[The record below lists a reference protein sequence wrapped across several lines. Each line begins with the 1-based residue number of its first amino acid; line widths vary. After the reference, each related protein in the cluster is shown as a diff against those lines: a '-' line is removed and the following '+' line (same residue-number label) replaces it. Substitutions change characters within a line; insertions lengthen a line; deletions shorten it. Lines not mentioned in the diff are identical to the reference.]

1 MKRAVIILAALFLL
15 LFDGCAK
22 SDGFDA
28 GETLSG
34 EELEQMQKSLLEE
47 KNQPK
52 VPPEKVEC
60 YYTASGSVYH
70 KDRNCSFLKN
80 AKEVLEGTIEDAT
93 EAGALRPCSRC
104 AAEKTEEKEGTE
116 NE

>member
-1 MKRAVIILAALFLL
+1 MKRVAIVLAALL
-15 LFDGCAK
+15 LFLFAGCAK
-22 SDGFDA
+22 KDGFDA

-34 EELEQMQKSLLEE
+34 EELAELQKSLLEE
-47 KNQPK
+47 KNRPK